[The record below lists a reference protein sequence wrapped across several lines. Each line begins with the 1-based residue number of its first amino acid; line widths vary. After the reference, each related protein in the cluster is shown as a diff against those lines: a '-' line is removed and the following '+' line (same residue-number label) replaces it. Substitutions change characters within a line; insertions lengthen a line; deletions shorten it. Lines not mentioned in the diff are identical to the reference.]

1 MSNKSNSSIK
11 MSNIELSQSIK
22 DYLKELFDGNI
33 KMILTDNIKQI
44 SILTEEITK
53 LRSSVNNIITDNSVN
68 KVIYALSQKI

>member
-22 DYLKELFDGNI
+22 DYLKKFFDGNI

-68 KVIYALSQKI
+68 KVTYALSQKI